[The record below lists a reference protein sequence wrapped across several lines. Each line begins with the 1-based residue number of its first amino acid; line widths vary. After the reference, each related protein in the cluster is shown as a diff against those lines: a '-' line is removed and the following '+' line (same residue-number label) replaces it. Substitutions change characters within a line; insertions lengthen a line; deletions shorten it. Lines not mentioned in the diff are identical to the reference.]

1 VIQEYL
7 NNVWNISLELAP
19 WLLVGAALSGMLH
32 GFLPKGFVRR
42 HLSGRMGVL
51 KAVALGIPLPLC
63 SCGVIP
69 AGLGLKKDGA
79 SDGAA
84 VGFLIAT
91 PQTGVDSMLVSA
103 SFLGWPFA
111 LFKVAAAAIT
121 GIVGGLLTDRG
132 LPEQEVLPLENEGPR
147 PTAKQ
152 MLEHSIEMVQSIWG
166 WLSIGVLISAALTTF
181 LPPDALTGLSAN
193 GGLVAMG
200 AALLISLP
208 LYVCATASVP
218 IAAALV
224 AAGLPTG
231 AALVFLMAGPAT
243 NIATLGAVYR
253 TLGKTPLV
261 IYLSTIVG
269 GSILFGLLF
278 DGLIPIESIVQVSHE
293 HVGPVS
299 IASAVLL
306 IGMVA
311 WFAFSDARLAVARLG
326 QGLGGAAVTTKL
338 ELNVQGM
345 TCGGCARKVEKG
357 LLAVEGVD
365 GVTVDQ
371 PAGRVQ
377 VSGSIDSLSVIQAVE
392 TAGFSAQVRTP
403 GLALHVGGMTC
414 GRCASKVKVKLG
426 ELDGV
431 QGVEVDLD
439 EGIVRVIGPVSMDQ
453 VTVTVAEAGFAPG
466 AEI

>member
-1 VIQEYL
+1 MILEYL
-7 NNVWNISLELAP
+7 SNVWNICLELAP
-19 WLLVGAALSGMLH
+19 WLLVGAALSGLLH

-51 KAVALGIPLPLC
+51 KAVALGVPLPLC

-132 LPEQEVLPLENEGPR
+132 LPEQQVLPQEDQGPK
-147 PTAKQ
+147 PTFKQ
-152 MLEHSIEMVQSIWG
+152 MFEHSLEMIQNIWG
-166 WLSIGVLISAALTTF
+166 WLSIGVLASAALTTF
-181 LPPDALTGLSAN
+181 LPPDALTGLSAG
-193 GGLVAMG
+193 GGLIAMG
-200 AALLISLP
+200 VALLISLP

-224 AAGLPTG
+224 AAGMPTG

-253 TLGKTPLV
+253 ALGKTPLV
-261 IYLSTIVG
+261 IYLSTIIVG
-269 GSILFGLLF
+269 SMLFGLLF
-278 DGLIPIESIVQVSHE
+278 DDLIPIQAVVQNAHE
-293 HVGPVS
+293 HAGPVS

-311 WFAFSDARLAVARLG
+311 WFAAADARLGIARLS
-326 QGLGGAAVTTKL
+326 QKLAGAAVTTSL

-345 TCGGCARKVEKG
+345 TCGGCARKVEG
-357 LLAVEGVD
+357 RLMAVD
-365 GVTVDQ
+365 GVDSVQVDQ
-371 PAGRVQ
+371 PGGRVTVHGIVEPLLAIQ
-377 VSGSIDSLSVIQAVE
+377 VVE
-392 TAGFSAQVRTP
+392 EAGFSAQIRPP
-403 GLALHVGGMTC
+403 GLSLHVDGMTC
-414 GRCASKVKVKLG
+414 GGCARKVEAKLRA
-426 ELDGV
+426 LDDV

-439 EGIVRVIGPVSMDQ
+439 GGIVHVIGPVSMDQ
-453 VTVTVAEAGFAPG
+453 VTVTVSEAGFTPG
-466 AEI
+466 AEL

>member
-1 VIQEYL
+1 MILDYL
-7 NNVWNISLELAP
+7 NNVWDICLELAP
-19 WLLVGAALSGMLH
+19 WLLVGAALSGLLH

-51 KAVALGIPLPLC
+51 KAVALGVPLPLC

-132 LPEQEVLPLENEGPR
+132 LPDQEVLPLEDEGPK
-147 PTAKQ
+147 PTYKQ
-152 MLEHSIEMVQSIWG
+152 MFEHSLEMIQNIWG

-261 IYLSTIVG
+261 IYLSTIVV

-278 DGLIPIESIVQVSHE
+278 DDLIPIQAVVVAGHE
-293 HVGPVS
+293 HAGPVS

-311 WFAFSDARLAVARLG
+311 WFAASDARLGVARLR
-326 QGLGGAAVTTKL
+326 QRISGAAVSTTL
-338 ELNVQGM
+338 DLNVQGM

-357 LLAVEGVD
+357 LLAVDGVD
-365 GVTVDQ
+365 SVSVDQ
-371 PAGRVQ
+371 P
-377 VSGSIDSLSVIQAVE
+377 
-392 TAGFSAQVRTP
+392 
-403 GLALHVGGMTC
+403 
-414 GRCASKVKVKLG
+414 
-426 ELDGV
+426 
-431 QGVEVDLD
+431 
-439 EGIVRVIGPVSMDQ
+439 
-453 VTVTVAEAGFAPG
+453 
-466 AEI
+466 

>member
-1 VIQEYL
+1 MILDYL
-7 NNVWNISLELAP
+7 NNVWDICLELAP
-19 WLLVGAALSGMLH
+19 WLLVGAALSGLLH

-51 KAVALGIPLPLC
+51 KAVALGVPLPLC

-111 LFKVAAAAIT
+111 LFKVAAAAVT

-132 LPEQEVLPLENEGPR
+132 LPEQQVEPEPDPGPR

-152 MLEHSIEMVQSIWG
+152 MLEHSLEMIQNIWG
-166 WLSIGVLISAALTTF
+166 WLSIGVLASAALTTF
-181 LPPDALTGLSAN
+181 LPPDALTSLSAG
-193 GGLVAMG
+193 GGLLAMG

-253 TLGKTPLV
+253 TLGKTPLIV
-261 IYLSTIVG
+261 YLSTIIG
-269 GSILFGLLF
+269 GSVLFGLLF
-278 DGLIPIESIVQVSHE
+278 DDLIPVQAMVHGGHE
-293 HVGPVS
+293 HAGPVA

-306 IGMVA
+306 LGMLA
-311 WFAFSDARLAVARLG
+311 WFAVSDARLGVARLQQRFAG
-326 QGLGGAAVTTKL
+326 PGESQSLDLDVQGMTCGGCAKKVEKALLGVDGVDSVQVDQPAGRVLLTGRVAPEAVIQVVEEAGFSAQLRPPGLAL
-338 ELNVQGM
+338 EVGGM
-345 TCGGCARKVEKG
+345 TCGGCARKVE
-357 LLAVEGVD
+357 A
-365 GVTVDQ
+365 
-371 PAGRVQ
+371 
-377 VSGSIDSLSVIQAVE
+377 
-392 TAGFSAQVRTP
+392 
-403 GLALHVGGMTC
+403 
-414 GRCASKVKVKLG
+414 KLR
-426 ELDGV
+426 ELDEV

-439 EGIVRVIGPVSMDQ
+439 GGIVRVLGPVSLDQ
-453 VTVTVAEAGFAPG
+453 VTVTVTEAGFTPG
-466 AEI
+466 AEV

>member
-1 VIQEYL
+1 MEYL
-7 NNVWNISLELAP
+7 NNVWDICLELAP
-19 WLLVGAALSGMLH
+19 WLLVGAGLSGLLH

-42 HLSGRMGVL
+42 HLSGRLGVL
-51 KAVALGIPLPLC
+51 KAVALGVPLPLC

-132 LPEQEVLPLENEGPR
+132 LPEQQVLPVEEEGPR
-147 PTAKQ
+147 PTFKQ
-152 MLEHSIEMVQSIWG
+152 MLEHSLEMIQNIWG
-166 WLSIGVLISAALTTF
+166 WLSVGVLASAALTTF
-181 LPPDALTGLSAN
+181 LPPDALSGLAAG
-193 GGLVAMG
+193 GGLMAMG
-200 AALLISLP
+200 VALLISLP

-224 AAGLPTG
+224 AAGMPTG

-253 TLGKTPLV
+253 ALGKTPLV
-261 IYLSTIVG
+261 IYLSTIVV
-269 GSILFGLLF
+269 GSMVFGLLF
-278 DGLIPIESIVQVSHE
+278 DDLIPIQSMVQAGHE
-293 HVGPVS
+293 HAGPVS

-311 WFAFSDARLAVARLG
+311 WFAVADARLGAARLR
-326 QGLGGAAVTTKL
+326 QRLSPAVSTTL
-338 ELNVQGM
+338 ELKVQGM
-345 TCGGCARKVEKG
+345 TCGGCARKVEG
-357 LLAVEGVD
+357 RLMSVEGVD
-365 GVTVDQ
+365 SVVVDQ
-371 PAGRVQ
+371 PNGRVTL
-377 VSGSIDSLSVIQAVE
+377 SGSVEPSVAIQVVE
-392 TAGFSAQVRTP
+392 EAGFSAQIRAP
-403 GLALHVGGMTC
+403 GLALHVAGMTC
-414 GRCASKVKVKLG
+414 GGCARKVEAKLR
-426 ELDGV
+426 ELDEV

-439 EGIVRVIGPVSMDQ
+439 GGIVRVIGPVSMDQ
-453 VTVTVAEAGFAPG
+453 VTVTVTEAGFKPG
-466 AEI
+466 AEV